1 MDFTFN
7 FEDKNIYK
15 TLRAFNSG
23 ARADKTLG
31 FRYKPDD
38 SKEEVACL
46 SVWNKYVPKLISGE
60 YDPDK
65 YLPVINKEFKKAGID
80 KIIAQKQKQLDS
92 WIKSQC
98 LIQ

>member
-1 MDFTFN
+1 MDFTFS

-46 SVWNKYVPKLISGE
+46 SVWNKYVPKLIWGE

-65 YLPVINKEFKKAGID
+65 YLPVINKGV
-80 KIIAQKQKQLDS
+80 
-92 WIKSQC
+92 
-98 LIQ
+98 